1 MAAIGLISFSDC
13 NDSDGLACPPLSD
26 MGIYW
31 HHHWPTTVTRTC
43 SHVASEKH
51 WSQSTG
57 YSSHSSDSSSANTA
71 QFSSEKFL
79 EGQRPNITGSCLA
92 SVGGRR
98 NKSLTANTWT
108 SQGQVKSQSLESVQR
123 RHTQVGTVTQL
134 APRVL
139 GMVITPVG
147 WRWWLILMDLFLL
160 FVDFLSFTSAT
171 FTTYILHAKSSNS
184 LYGPTWST

>member
-57 YSSHSSDSSSANTA
+57 YSSHSSCPCLIPPQQIQLSFHLRNSLKDSGPTL
-71 QFSSEKFL
+71 QDPVWRVW
-79 EGQRPNITGSCLA
+79 EG
-92 SVGGRR
+92 GGT
-98 NKSLTANTWT
+98 NHWLQTLGPHKDKSKVRAL
-108 SQGQVKSQSLESVQR
+108 SQSR
-123 RHTQVGTVTQL
+123 DVTL
-134 APRVL
+134 RWGLWPSWHL

-147 WRWWLILMDLFLL
+147 WRWWLM
-160 FVDFLSFTSAT
+160 VDGS
-171 FTTYILHAKSSNS
+171 ISSICRFS
-184 LYGPTWST
+184 LIYVGNIYCLYPTCQVIK